1 MLNLILLASF
11 ITLTFAISFAF
22 ENHGTVFAQNSS
34 SSMQPQNDTSF
45 PVNRTS
51 ASITDQPETLIVNQ
65 TTIPAIQSTIKVNQ
79 TIDPLQGQPQ
89 ILQPLQNQSILP
101 QTPNLSD
108 IDNATIVK
116 PTGPAITTIANKTI
130 VPFNQTLIETEN
142 ITNSPPQQQQQQN
155 QSQGPLNQL
164 GETVGNLIPG

>member
-1 MLNLILLASF
+1 MN
-11 ITLTFAISFAF
+11 
-22 ENHGTVFAQNSS
+22 
-34 SSMQPQNDTSF
+34 TSF

-79 TIDPLQGQPQ
+79 TIDPLQGQTQ

-101 QTPNLSD
+101 ETPNLSA

-116 PTGPAITTIANKTI
+116 PTGPTITTIANKTI
-130 VPFNQTLIETEN
+130 VSFNQTLIETEN
-142 ITNSPPQQQQQQN
+142 ITNSYPPQQQQQNQSTQSQQPPQQQQQQQN

-164 GETVGNLIPG
+164 GETVGNLIPRLIDIPIYNWRISFFNILIFF